1 MLVDC
6 RYAAWQQQEEAAQDL
21 IPVLARMYHDKNIVT
36 VLFHRSLNKLSH
48 IDVMK
53 VHE

>member
-1 MLVDC
+1 M
-6 RYAAWQQQEEAAQDL
+6 
-21 IPVLARMYHDKNIVT
+21 LARMYHDKNIVT

-53 VHE
+53 VHEYVPLVRCPHARTHAPAWPAT